1 MPTLTG
7 TTFTG
12 FTKPS
17 DPINATDLAT
27 AISTAIS
34 KTVTVVVT
42 PTDLQVTGAT
52 LVSGDGTAIQ
62 VAITA
67 YFYAYLQYGAP
78 ISDNPA
84 MSTSQHGRG
93 VTESVVTQGDL
104 ATYNAAIAYA
114 QRKAWVT
121 GVLKPNS
128 FVYYSKAT
136 TASGT
141 ATFYITD
148 DGTATGNAI
157 YNNVYA
163 DTITVTPYGTA
174 ALYQMSS
181 PTVSTDK
188 KSITITVS
196 QVTSV
201 LLGLI
206 QSTTAANGVDC
217 RLLVLGD

>member
-1 MPTLTG
+1 MATLS
-7 TTFTG
+7 G
-12 FTKPS
+12 FTRPT
-17 DPINATDLAT
+17 DPINAVDLQD
-27 AISTAIS
+27 AISIALG

-42 PTDLQVTGAT
+42 PTDLQVTGST
-52 LVSGDGTAIQ
+52 LISGDQTATQ

-78 ISDNPA
+78 ISDNPT
-84 MSTSQHGRG
+84 MSSGQHGRG
-93 VTESVVTQGDL
+93 VTESVVAQGDI

-128 FVYYSKAT
+128 FIYYSKTT
-136 TASGT
+136 TASGV

-148 DGTATGNAI
+148 DGTATGSAV
-157 YNNVYA
+157 YTNVYA

-181 PTVSTDK
+181 PAVAGDK
-188 KSITITVS
+188 KSITVTVS

-206 QSTTAANGVDC
+206 QSTTAANGVDV